1 MSRAQFSYASGR
13 AIDRAFTGID
23 VSEPTEGYYRHRLV
37 FGGVRG
43 GVHIWYGPPHDPDTG
58 DEMDRSWRWQ
68 AEFDGDYIE
77 LDRVWPD
84 CAGEPIS
91 EADYRAYCNRK
102 AWARQN
108 APNSAFA
115 NRRQRRDPL
124 SIDCPL
130 PF

>member
-1 MSRAQFSYASGR
+1 MSRAHLSYASGGQ
-13 AIDRAFTGID
+13 IDRLFTGID
-23 VSEPTEGYYRHRLV
+23 VSEPAEGYYRHRLV

-43 GVHIWYGPPHDPDTG
+43 GVHIWYGPPNDPDTG
-58 DEMDRSWRWQ
+58 EEMDRSWRWQ
-68 AEFDGDYIE
+68 ARFDGEYIE

-102 AWARQN
+102 AWAQKN

-124 SIDCPL
+124 SIDTPL